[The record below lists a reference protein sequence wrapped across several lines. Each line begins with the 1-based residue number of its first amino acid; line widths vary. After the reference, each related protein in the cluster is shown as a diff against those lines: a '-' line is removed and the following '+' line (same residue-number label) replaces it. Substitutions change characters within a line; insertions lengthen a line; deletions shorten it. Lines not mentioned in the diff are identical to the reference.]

1 MADTRSFIPRHMAP
15 TLRRYAEQFYVVS
28 LTGPRQ
34 SGKTTLVRHTFPDK
48 TYVSLEDPDI
58 RQYALA
64 DPRAFLAQMC
74 RTPAGVIIDE
84 AQRAPE
90 LFSYV
95 QGIVDET
102 RQPGQ
107 FILTGSQNFTLL
119 AAISQSLAGRVGVL
133 YLLPLSLVELQQGTP
148 AYAPTLMSMLF
159 QGGFPATFE
168 RGIDPRDWFRSYL
181 ETYMERDVRQ
191 LLNVTDLNTFRLFMR
206 MCAARTSQMV
216 NLSALATDCGMTHN
230 TARGWL
236 SVLEASFVVGRL
248 QPFYKSFGKR
258 LVKTPKLYFLDTGV
272 VTALLGIQHPDELA
286 FHAQR
291 GSLFESWVTAE
302 ILKQYYNAGRAPQLF
317 YWRDHVGHEIDLLL
331 ERGNQLVAIE
341 VKSGATINADFF
353 SALNFFARLSSPTVV
368 ETALVYGGDAS
379 QPRSN
384 IQVHSWRALPQFV
397 GAPAR

>member
-1 MADTRSFIPRHMAP
+1 MEDTTRLIPRHMAP

-34 SGKTTLVRHTFPDK
+34 SGKTTLVRHIFPDK

-64 DPRAFLAQMC
+64 DPRAFLSQMC

-90 LFSYV
+90 LFSYI

-133 YLLPLSLVELQQGTP
+133 YLLPLSFAELQQGTRE
-148 AYAPTLMSMLF
+148 YASTLTSRLF

-168 RGIDPRDWFRSYL
+168 RNIDPRDWFRSYL
-181 ETYMERDVRQ
+181 ETYVERDVRQ
-191 LLNVTDLNTFRLFMR
+191 LLNVTDLNTFLLFMR

-216 NLSALATDCGMTHN
+216 NLSALAADCGMTHN
-230 TARGWL
+230 TAKGWL
-236 SVLEASFVVGRL
+236 SVLEASFLVGRL

-258 LVKTPKLYFLDTGV
+258 LVKTPKLYFLDTGIAA
-272 VTALLGIQHPDELA
+272 TLLGIQHPDELA

-291 GSLFESWVTAE
+291 GSVFESWVTAE
-302 ILKQYYNAGRAPQLF
+302 LLKQYCNAGRAPQLF
-317 YWRDHVGHEIDLLL
+317 YWRDHVGHEIDLLI
-331 ERGNQLVAIE
+331 ERGNHLMALE
-341 VKSGATINADFF
+341 VKSGATINSDFF
-353 SALNFFARLSSPTVV
+353 GNLDFFTRLSSPTAV
-368 ETALVYGGDAS
+368 EAVLVYGGDTT
-379 QPRSN
+379 QLRSN
-384 IQVHSWRALPQFV
+384 TQVYSWRELPQFV
-397 GAPAR
+397 LDP